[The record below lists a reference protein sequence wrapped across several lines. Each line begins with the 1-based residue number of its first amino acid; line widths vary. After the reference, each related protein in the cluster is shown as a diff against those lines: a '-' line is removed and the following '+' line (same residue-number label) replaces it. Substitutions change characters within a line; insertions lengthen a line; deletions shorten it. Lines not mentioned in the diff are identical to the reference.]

1 MDLPGLTPIDYYPP
15 GRGAGHFLRN
25 INMAETLNEYLIR
38 QLTGVNDSIQKS
50 ARYAQMLTEEMIN
63 SIKNADSPARGES
76 KWEIKPHARVLS
88 EDERKALG
96 EVRAACVRKAAADG
110 SKEILLFLQEHGAR
124 SVFDL
129 DSKFYPDL
137 LKICDVKEEG

>member
-1 MDLPGLTPIDYYPP
+1 
-15 GRGAGHFLRN
+15 
-25 INMAETLNEYLIR
+25 MAETLNEYLIR
-38 QLTGVNDSIQKS
+38 QLTGMNDSIQKS

-63 SIKNADSPARGES
+63 SITDAPARGES

-88 EDERKALG
+88 DDERKALG
-96 EVRAACVRKAAADG
+96 EVRAACVRKSAADG

>member
-1 MDLPGLTPIDYYPP
+1 
-15 GRGAGHFLRN
+15 
-25 INMAETLNEYLIR
+25 MAETLNEYLVR
-38 QLTGVNDSIQKS
+38 QLTGLNESIQKS

-63 SIKNADSPARGES
+63 SIKNADSPAPAPAEPRP
-76 KWEIKPHARVLS
+76 EIKPHARILT
-88 EDERKALG
+88 EEERKALG

-110 SKEILLFLQEHGAR
+110 SKEILLFLQEHGVR

-137 LKICDVKEEG
+137 LKLCEIKEDC

>member
-1 MDLPGLTPIDYYPP
+1 
-15 GRGAGHFLRN
+15 
-25 INMAETLNEYLIR
+25 MAETLNEYLIR
-38 QLTGVNDSIQKS
+38 QLTGVNESIQKS

-63 SIKNADSPARGES
+63 SIKNADAPAPAEPQP
-76 KWEIKPHARVLS
+76 EIKPHARILTES
-88 EDERKALG
+88 ERKALG

-110 SKEILLFLQEHGAR
+110 SKEILLFLQEHGVR

-137 LKICDVKEEG
+137 LKLCEIKEDC

>member
-1 MDLPGLTPIDYYPP
+1 
-15 GRGAGHFLRN
+15 
-25 INMAETLNEYLIR
+25 MAETLNEYLIR

-63 SIKNADSPARGES
+63 SIKNADAPAPARVES
-76 KWEIKPHARVLS
+76 KQEIKPHARVLS

-96 EVRAACVRKAAADG
+96 EVRAACVRKAAAEG
-110 SKEILLFLQEHGAR
+110 TKEILLFLQEHGVR
-124 SVFDL
+124 SIFDL

-137 LKICDVKEEG
+137 LKICDVKEDC

>member
-25 INMAETLNEYLIR
+25 ITMAETLNEYLIR
-38 QLTGVNDSIQKS
+38 QLTGLHNTIRTTAD
-50 ARYAQMLTEEMIN
+50 YANMLIEEMLNSIN
-63 SIKNADSPARGES
+63 SADAPARVES
-76 KWEIKPHARVLS
+76 KQEIKPHARILT
-88 EDERKALG
+88 EEERKALG

-110 SKEILLFLQEHGAR
+110 SKEILLFLQEHGVR

-137 LKICDVKEEG
+137 LKLCEIKEDC

>member
-1 MDLPGLTPIDYYPP
+1 
-15 GRGAGHFLRN
+15 
-25 INMAETLNEYLIR
+25 MAETLNEYLIR

-63 SIKNADSPARGES
+63 SIKNADSPAPAES
-76 KWEIKPHARVLS
+76 RPESKPHARILT
-88 EDERKALG
+88 EEERKALG

-110 SKEILLFLQEHGAR
+110 SKEILLFLQEHGVR

-137 LKICDVKEEG
+137 LKLCEIKEDC

>member
-1 MDLPGLTPIDYYPP
+1 MDLPGLMPIDDYPP

-38 QLTGVNDSIQKS
+38 QLTGVNESIQKS

-63 SIKNADSPARGES
+63 SIKNADAPARVES
-76 KWEIKPHARVLS
+76 KQEIKPHARILTES
-88 EDERKALG
+88 ERKALG

-110 SKEILLFLQEHGAR
+110 SKEILLFLQEHGVR
-124 SVFDL
+124 SIFDL

-137 LKICDVKEEG
+137 LKLCEIKEDC

>member
-1 MDLPGLTPIDYYPP
+1 MPIDYYPP

-25 INMAETLNEYLIR
+25 INMADEKTLNEYLIR
-38 QLTGVNDSIQKS
+38 QLTGLHNTIRTTAD
-50 ARYAQMLTEEMIN
+50 YANMLIEEMLNSIN
-63 SIKNADSPARGES
+63 SADAPAPAEPRP
-76 KWEIKPHARVLS
+76 EIKPHARILT
-88 EDERKALG
+88 EEERKALG

-110 SKEILLFLQEHGAR
+110 SKEILLFLQEHGVR

-137 LKICDVKEEG
+137 LKICDVKEDC

>member
-1 MDLPGLTPIDYYPP
+1 
-15 GRGAGHFLRN
+15 
-25 INMAETLNEYLIR
+25 MAETLNKYLIR
-38 QLTGVNDSIQKS
+38 QLTGVN
-50 ARYAQMLTEEMIN
+50 
-63 SIKNADSPARGES
+63 ES
-76 KWEIKPHARVLS
+76 HARVLS

-137 LKICDVKEEG
+137 LKICNVKEDC

>member
-1 MDLPGLTPIDYYPP
+1 MPIDYYPP

-38 QLTGVNDSIQKS
+38 QLTGMNNTIQTS

-63 SIKNADSPARGES
+63 SIKNADAPAPAEPRP
-76 KWEIKPHARVLS
+76 EIKPHARILT
-88 EDERKALG
+88 EEERKALG

-110 SKEILLFLQEHGAR
+110 SKEILLFLQEHGVR

-129 DSKFYPDL
+129 DPKFYPDL
-137 LKICDVKEEG
+137 LKICNVKEDC

>member
-1 MDLPGLTPIDYYPP
+1 
-15 GRGAGHFLRN
+15 
-25 INMAETLNEYLIR
+25 MAETLNEYLIR
-38 QLTGVNDSIQKS
+38 QLTGVNESIQKS

-63 SIKNADSPARGES
+63 SIKNADTPAPAQGES

-137 LKICDVKEEG
+137 LKLCEIKEG

>member
-1 MDLPGLTPIDYYPP
+1 MPIDYYPP

-38 QLTGVNDSIQKS
+38 QLTGMNESIQKS

-63 SIKNADSPARGES
+63 SIKNADAPARVES
-76 KWEIKPHARVLS
+76 KQEIKPHARILT
-88 EDERKALG
+88 EEERKALG
-96 EVRAACVRKAAADG
+96 EVRAACVRKSAADG
-110 SKEILLFLQEHGAR
+110 SKEILLFLQEHGVR
-124 SVFDL
+124 SIFDL
-129 DSKFYPDL
+129 DPEFYPDL

>member
-1 MDLPGLTPIDYYPP
+1 
-15 GRGAGHFLRN
+15 
-25 INMAETLNEYLIR
+25 MAETLNEYLIR
-38 QLTGVNDSIQKS
+38 QLTGVNESIQKS

-63 SIKNADSPARGES
+63 SIKNNADAPARVES
-76 KWEIKPHARVLS
+76 KQEIKPHARILTES
-88 EDERKALG
+88 ERKALG

-110 SKEILLFLQEHGAR
+110 SKEILLFLQEHGVR

-137 LKICDVKEEG
+137 LKLCEIKEDC

>member
-1 MDLPGLTPIDYYPP
+1 
-15 GRGAGHFLRN
+15 
-25 INMAETLNEYLIR
+25 MAETLNEYLIR
-38 QLTGVNDSIQKS
+38 QLTGLNESIQKS

-63 SIKNADSPARGES
+63 SIKNADAPAPVES
-76 KWEIKPHARVLS
+76 KMEIKPHARILT
-88 EDERKALG
+88 EEERKALG

-110 SKEILLFLQEHGAR
+110 SKEILLFLQEHGVR

-137 LKICDVKEEG
+137 LKLCEIKEG

>member
-1 MDLPGLTPIDYYPP
+1 
-15 GRGAGHFLRN
+15 
-25 INMAETLNEYLIR
+25 MAETLNEYLIR
-38 QLTGVNDSIQKS
+38 QLTGVNESIQKS

-63 SIKNADSPARGES
+63 SIKNADSPAPARIES
-76 KWEIKPHARVLS
+76 KQEIKPHARILT
-88 EDERKALG
+88 EEERKALG

-110 SKEILLFLQEHGAR
+110 SKEILLFLQEHGVR

-137 LKICDVKEEG
+137 LKICDVKEDC

>member
-1 MDLPGLTPIDYYPP
+1 
-15 GRGAGHFLRN
+15 
-25 INMAETLNEYLIR
+25 MATLNEYLIR
-38 QLTGVNDSIQKS
+38 QLTGLHNTIRTTAD
-50 ARYAQMLTEEMIN
+50 YANMLIEEMLN
-63 SIKNADSPARGES
+63 SIKNADSPAPARGES

-137 LKICDVKEEG
+137 LKLCEIKEG

>member
-1 MDLPGLTPIDYYPP
+1 MPIDYYPP

-38 QLTGVNDSIQKS
+38 QLTGLHNTIRTTAD
-50 ARYAQMLTEEMIN
+50 YANMLIEEMLN
-63 SIKNADSPARGES
+63 SIKNADAPAPVES
-76 KWEIKPHARVLS
+76 KREIKPHARILT
-88 EDERKALG
+88 EEERKALG

-110 SKEILLFLQEHGAR
+110 SKEILLFLQEHGVR

-137 LKICDVKEEG
+137 LKLCEIKEDC

>member
-1 MDLPGLTPIDYYPP
+1 
-15 GRGAGHFLRN
+15 
-25 INMAETLNEYLIR
+25 MAETLNEYLIR
-38 QLTGVNDSIQKS
+38 QLTGVNESIQKS

-63 SIKNADSPARGES
+63 SIKNADAPAPAEPRP
-76 KWEIKPHARVLS
+76 EIKPHARILTES
-88 EDERKALG
+88 ERKALG

-110 SKEILLFLQEHGAR
+110 SKEILLFLQEHGVR

-137 LKICDVKEEG
+137 LKLCEIKEDC